1 MAGQAIKLCAYKTL
15 CFMETYNLEN
25 GRGGR
30 NPINRQVGDL
40 IGRIGS
46 PSFEPSFFKI
56 MREATACEHLTAFAS
71 SPQAPA
77 RLLLA
82 INRGAKPVARMVAEK
97 YLKHYWRHD
106 PANLVCGRN
115 ASRSYEI
122 AVRVFS
128 HDIDHDAYRYDCYS
142 SVDLVDRFSIIRR
155 QGEETTRLNL
165 YCNAQRGRFGSA
177 DFAPVLECADV
188 VFALLA
194 KHDAERLAAGGS
206 GEADVLARRLRRI
219 MPQLARRELDICVG
233 IMQGKSSEAIA
244 LALGISVN
252 TVLTYRKRAYARLG
266 ITSHN
271 ELMRLVLV

>member
-1 MAGQAIKLCAYKTL
+1 
-15 CFMETYNLEN
+15 METYNLEN
-25 GRGGR
+25 GRGSK
-30 NPINRQVGDL
+30 NPINRQIGDL
-40 IGRIGS
+40 IGKIGS
-46 PSFEPSFFKI
+46 PSFEPSFFEI

-71 SPQAPA
+71 SLRAPA

-82 INRGAKPVARMVAEK
+82 INRGAKPVARTVAEK
-97 YLKHYWRHD
+97 YLRHYWKHD
-106 PANLVCGRN
+106 PANLVCSRN

-128 HDIDHDAYRYDCYS
+128 HDIDHDAYRHDCYS
-142 SVDLVDRFSIIRR
+142 SVDLVDRFSIIRH

-165 YCNAQRGRFGSA
+165 YRSARRGRFGSA

-188 VFALLA
+188 MFALLA
-194 KHDAERLAAGGS
+194 KHDAERLAAGRS
-206 GEADVLARRLRRI
+206 GEADVLTRRLRQI